1 MNGIKMWIDKQ
12 LRRLNVPLSVKN
24 NFRPNLVQKCPNCG
38 PKFFFDSWYHL
49 NLLDNIV
56 VYHDMQNEKRLT
68 TNNGENE
75 FGDKND
81 LETSLN
87 WALIWPE
94 NFFQQQNHNC
104 LLDIMTAS
112 WIMQN
117 QRNLMIQTWIIDQKP
132 QIWANLGH
140 IFPNLG
146 QIIFFWKS
154 GLVTFFDLANLM
166 QKIKE
171 ILWLVSEESW

>member
-1 MNGIKMWIDKQ
+1 MHLVDLWQEDRTSIAITFQWMESKSELTNNWEDSMSLYQSKTISDQIW
-12 LRRLNVPLSVKN
+12 SKN
-24 NFRPNLVQKCPNCG
+24 APIVGL
-38 PKFFFDSWYHL
+38 KFFFDSWYHL
-49 NLLDNIV
+49 NLLNIV

-94 NFFQQQNHNC
+94 NFFQPQNHNC

-112 WIMQN
+112 CMQN

-132 QIWANLGH
+132 QIWAQ
-140 IFPNLG
+140 FS
-146 QIIFFWKS
+146 QIWAK
-154 GLVTFFDLANLM
+154 
-166 QKIKE
+166 
-171 ILWLVSEESW
+171 

>member
-1 MNGIKMWIDKQ
+1 MESKCELTNNWEDSMSLYQSKTISDQIWSKNAPIVG
-12 LRRLNVPLSVKN
+12 LN
-24 NFRPNLVQKCPNCG
+24 
-38 PKFFFDSWYHL
+38 FFFDSWYHL

-132 QIWANLGH
+132 QIWANLGP

-146 QIIFFWKS
+146 QIISFLKIGLRHFFW
-154 GLVTFFDLANLM
+154 L
-166 QKIKE
+166 IKG
-171 ILWLVSEESW
+171 